1 MEIIIHRQN
10 LLNQLI
16 SLPRKYGVEIDIR
29 SSGSQLILQHDPFVN
44 GENFIDWISHY
55 GHGTLILNL
64 KEEGLESNLIDIM
77 SAYGIENYFFL
88 DQSFPFLLKFSEVC
102 QGRAAVRVSEF
113 ESIDTAIRLAGKIK
127 WVWIDCFSKFPL
139 GIEHIKELKL
149 LGYKLCLVSPEL
161 HGRNTTDEIVML
173 MNSFTKSNIF
183 FDAVC
188 TKYPHIWEAKK

>member
-10 LLNQLI
+10 TLKELMLL
-16 SLPRKYGVEIDIR
+16 PKTYGLEIDIR
-29 SSGSQLILQHDPFVN
+29 SRGSRLILQHDPFKD
-44 GENFIDWISHY
+44 GECFIEWIKQY
-55 GHGTLILNL
+55 QHGTLILNL

-77 SAYGIENYFFL
+77 SDQGIENYFFL

-102 QGRAAVRVSEF
+102 QGRSAVRVSEF

-127 WVWIDCFSKFPL
+127 WVWIDCFSTFPL

-161 HGRNTTDEIVML
+161 HGRNATDEIVML
-173 MNSFTKSNIF
+173 MNSFSKSNIF

-188 TKYPHIWEAKK
+188 TKYPHFWETKK